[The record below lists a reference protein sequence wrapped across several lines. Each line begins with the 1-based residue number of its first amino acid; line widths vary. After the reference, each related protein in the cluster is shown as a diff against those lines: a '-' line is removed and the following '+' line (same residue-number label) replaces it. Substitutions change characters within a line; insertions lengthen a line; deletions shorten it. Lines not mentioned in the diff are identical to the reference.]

1 VLSTKSILFVLLGV
15 FTAAFCGVWA
25 MDMTR
30 RKRWRSPSAFH
41 NLVGFATNFLD
52 TLGIGSYATTT
63 SLFRV
68 RQTVADEDIP
78 GTLTVG
84 HTIPTITEA
93 FIYITIVE
101 VEMKTLVLMI
111 AASVL
116 GAWLGANVVTRLP
129 RQPIRVGMGLAL
141 LAAATLMLGQS
152 LHLFPGGGDALSL
165 DGLLLATGLVGNFVL
180 GALMTIGIGAY
191 APSLIM
197 VSLLGMSPKSA
208 FPIMMGSCAFLMPVA
223 GVRFIRKAKYDTRA
237 ALGLALGGI
246 PGVLIAAFIVTSM
259 PLGTV
264 RWLVVVVVL
273 YTAASI
279 LRAAQVERV
288 ARGKFSGPLDS
299 TDEPDTNP
307 DVVPSA

>member
-15 FTAAFCGVWA
+15 FTAAFCAVWA
-25 MDMTR
+25 IDLTR
-30 RKRWRSPSAFH
+30 RQRWRWPGAFKT
-41 NLVGFATNFLD
+41 LVGFGTNFLD

-93 FIYITIVE
+93 FIYIAIIE
-101 VEMKTLVLMI
+101 VDMKTLVLMI

-116 GAWLGANVVTRLP
+116 GGWLGANVVTRLP
-129 RQPIRVGMGLAL
+129 RQPIRIGMGLAL
-141 LAAATLMLGQS
+141 LVAAALMLGQM
-152 LHLFPGGGDALSL
+152 LQLFPGGGDALSL
-165 DGLLLATGLVGNFVL
+165 DGLLLAIGFAGSFVL
-180 GALMTIGIGAY
+180 GAIMTIGIGAY
-191 APSLIM
+191 APIMIM
-197 VSLLGMSPKSA
+197 VSLLGMNSKAA

-223 GVRFIRKAKYDTRA
+223 AARFIRKAKYDTRA
-237 ALGLALGGI
+237 ALGLTLGGI
-246 PGVLIAAFIVTSM
+246 PGVLIAAFIVKEM
-259 PLGTV
+259 PLEVV
-264 RWLVVVVVL
+264 RWLVVAVVI
-273 YTAASI
+273 YTAASM
-279 LRAAQVERV
+279 LRAAQVERA
-288 ARGKFSGPLDS
+288 ARREFSRPVSS

>member
-1 VLSTKSILFVLLGV
+1 VLSAKSILFLLLGV

-25 MDMTR
+25 MDLTR
-30 RKRWRSPSAFH
+30 RQSWRWPSVF
-41 NLVGFATNFLD
+41 NNFVGFVTDFLD

-78 GTLTVG
+78 GTLTIG

-116 GAWLGANVVTRLP
+116 GGWLGANVVTRLP
-129 RQPIRVGMGLAL
+129 RQPIRIGMGLAL
-141 LAAATLMLGQS
+141 LTAAALMLGQ
-152 LHLFPGGGDALSL
+152 LLALFPGGGDALFL
-165 DGLLLATGLVGNFVL
+165 DGLLLAAGLVGNFVF

-191 APSLIM
+191 APIMIM
-197 VSLLGMSPKSA
+197 VSLLGMSPKTA

-223 GVRFIRKAKYDTRA
+223 AARFIRKAKYDTRA
-237 ALGLALGGI
+237 ALGLTLGGI

-259 PLGTV
+259 PLGAV
-264 RWLVVVVVL
+264 RWLVLAVVL

-279 LRAAQVERV
+279 LRAARAERL
-288 ARGKFSGPLDS
+288 ARGNLSRPLQA
-299 TDEPDTNP
+299 TDKPDMDPN
-307 DVVPSA
+307 VAPSV